1 MFSMSVL
8 WRRTDPFVPPS
19 IVAEGGLA
27 LLRARM
33 LVTFCWLFALTA
45 VAALVPSALRPET
58 APIELAFFGSFA
70 LVAAAG
76 PWVLRRT
83 GATRVI
89 GIAVTMIGVVAAVS
103 GAVWME
109 GIYSASVVWVAAL
122 PLLSA
127 FLLGSGTTLWAIA
140 VSALTF
146 VAVGAMHAAGVL
158 APSPLALVAHR
169 VVNLTSFAVFC
180 AIIARLHEWSASQ
193 ARASEREAQQ
203 LFQVVSRHMNVG
215 TVLVVDGRV

>member
-146 VAVGAMHAAGVL
+146 AAGVL